1 MNLVY
6 AYLLASFSYTI
17 ARVSV
22 YTFMFA
28 IYDNYSNQVYQ
39 QRLSFQNIFACK
51 HIKYHEH
58 FHGIASVSLWDF
70 MLS

>member
-39 QRLSFQNIFACK
+39 QRLLFQNIFCF
-51 HIKYHEH
+51 IC
-58 FHGIASVSLWDF
+58 
-70 MLS
+70 